1 MGGTIGVESRK
12 GEGST
17 FFFSV
22 PLAPAVMP
30 AAHIAAFATTVGR
43 PLRLLLVEDVVL
55 NQELVCQILGSRG
68 HVVDVVGNG
77 TEAIMAVQDMDYD
90 LVLMDVQ
97 MPFLDGLAATR
108 MIRALSHP
116 CRDVPIVAMTAN
128 VLPEQTAAARAAG
141 MVDVI
146 HKPFSG
152 AEILA
157 ALDRIA
163 GRGGDGGDATLP
175 ARAPPAESAT
185 APGLDAGDHDGMIL
199 GKLAALLGD
208 AKIRN
213 LLQGLIA
220 SLDARFVADSGTEE
234 GRAELRRE
242 AHASVAGSGMLGFT
256 SFSKACKAFQNA
268 ADDDGFAARL
278 ADLQNGADAVRAVAT
293 RLAEQPEGLG
303 AASAA

>member
-1 MGGTIGVESRK
+1 
-12 GEGST
+12 
-17 FFFSV
+17 
-22 PLAPAVMP
+22 
-30 AAHIAAFATTVGR
+30 
-43 PLRLLLVEDVVL
+43 
-55 NQELVCQILGSRG
+55 
-68 HVVDVVGNG
+68 
-77 TEAIMAVQDMDYD
+77 MAVQDMDYD